1 MQTLNI
7 HEIQAHLLQF
17 GGVREPLIITQ
28 SGKPIAQIVP
38 YTEKPTVSR
47 RIGFLQ
53 NIHVPDDFDAESEEI
68 NALFAGAD
76 DEILA

>member
-28 SGKPIAQIVP
+28 SGKPIAQVLPYETAQTVP
-38 YTEKPTVSR
+38 Q
-47 RIGFLQ
+47 RIGFLKQ
-53 NIHVPDDFDAESEEI
+53 IHVPDDFDAESDEI
-68 NALFAGAD
+68 NALFAGA
-76 DEILA
+76 EM